1 MLYLVLTVLSG
12 SVMMVM
18 MRYFEEKISDRYV
31 MFLGN
36 YIVCLILARVYMGG
50 SPVFPGTESLRF
62 TLICG
67 FFAGVLLLVSLAISQ
82 WNFATN
88 GIILGSTFSKL
99 GVLVPTLSAVIFFG
113 ERPGAV
119 QIAGFVLA
127 IASIFIINSDG
138 GSGNLTEEGKKK
150 DPKLLKLMLFANLI
164 ASGLTSAMSNI
175 FDELGDS
182 SMKNNYLF
190 FNFIF
195 AILATLTVILIRRSR
210 VELSDLGRGVL
221 IGIPNYFS
229 IRFMLYSLAEVPAT
243 VAFPVNCI
251 GGMMLMFIA
260 GRFIFGEKL
269 SPKKKLAV
277 GIILVALVMLNIK

>member
-1 MLYLVLTVLSG
+1 MLYLILSVLSA
-12 SVMMVM
+12 SLMMVM

-36 YIVCLILARVYMGG
+36 YIVCLLLARVYMGG
-50 SPVFPGTESLRF
+50 SPIFPKTESLRF

-67 FFAGVLLLVSLAISQ
+67 FFAGVMLLVSLAISQ
-82 WNFATN
+82 WNFATS

-99 GVLVPTLSAVIFFG
+99 GVLVPTLTAVLFFG
-113 ERPGAV
+113 ERPKTV
-119 QIAGFVLA
+119 QIAGFILA

-138 GSGNLTEEGKKK
+138 GSGNLTEEGRKK

-164 ASGLTSAMSNI
+164 ASGLTSTMSNI
-175 FDELGDS
+175 FDKLGDS

-190 FNFIF
+190 FNFVF
-195 AILATLTVILIRRSR
+195 AIIATLAVIIKRRSP
-210 VELSDLGRGVL
+210 VTAGDLARGVL

-251 GGMMLMFIA
+251 GGMMLMFLA
-260 GRFIFGEKL
+260 GRFLFGEKL
-269 SPKKKLAV
+269 SSKKKLAV
-277 GIILVALVMLNIK
+277 GIILVALVLLNLK